1 MVIFKYIFMSH
12 VCSDVERFAPH
23 LKICTSLLWH
33 SCATYWLYARPM
45 SEVVLC
51 SILMMLW
58 FLGAD
63 VGEFTAD
70 GCVEVCGCS
79 EAQQAYL
86 LQVHT
91 QSLRTQSTVHK
102 NKWYRYH
109 NVQNFEHAIP
119 THSSFKY
126 SQRHWNWPAKTKLLN
141 PDLIDLAFSLIN
153 WLIWNFQSIFYCIFQ
168 VLKKISFSSFTYKKL
183 SSNCFKNVWRFL
195 QGILLPRYK
204 LNKQD
209 ANYFDIFCISCK
221 PFG

>member
-23 LKICTSLLWH
+23 LKICTTLLWH

-86 LQVHT
+86 LQVHS
-91 QSLRTQSTVHK
+91 QSLRTQSTVHRIMYK
-102 NKWYRYH
+102 TLNMLYRH
-109 NVQNFEHAIP
+109 TPHLSTVSDIEIDRPRQN
-119 THSSFKY
+119 S
-126 SQRHWNWPAKTKLLN
+126 
-141 PDLIDLAFSLIN
+141 
-153 WLIWNFQSIFYCIFQ
+153 
-168 VLKKISFSSFTYKKL
+168 
-183 SSNCFKNVWRFL
+183 
-195 QGILLPRYK
+195 
-204 LNKQD
+204 
-209 ANYFDIFCISCK
+209 
-221 PFG
+221 

>member
-1 MVIFKYIFMSH
+1 MWCYPRQHSNIHPAYYPCPSVPVSWSVGGVTPGPCGVI
-12 VCSDVERFAPH
+12 
-23 LKICTSLLWH
+23 L
-33 SCATYWLYARPM
+33 
-45 SEVVLC
+45 
-51 SILMMLW
+51 
-58 FLGAD
+58 
-63 VGEFTAD
+63 D

-109 NVQNFEHAIP
+109 NVQNFEHAIL